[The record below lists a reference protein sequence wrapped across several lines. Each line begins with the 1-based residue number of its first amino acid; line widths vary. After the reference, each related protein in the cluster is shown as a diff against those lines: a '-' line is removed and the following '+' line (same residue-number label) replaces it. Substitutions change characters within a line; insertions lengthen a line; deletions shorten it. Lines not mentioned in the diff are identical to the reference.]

1 MPLAN
6 VDFGCGIAWSDEMT
20 GGPEFVVAGGY
31 NNLKGDVFVYSL
43 KHNSWRRGRSNL
55 ELITTRRYVP
65 FLDRKVIINIWWGGV
80 RS

>member
-20 GGPEFVVAGGY
+20 GGGPEFVVAGGY
-31 NNLKGDVFVYSL
+31 NNPKGDVFVYSL

-55 ELITTRRYVP
+55 ELIDIFCFNLELIDIFCP
-65 FLDRKVIINIWWGGV
+65 PKCCSF
-80 RS
+80 S